1 MSPNCNLNVMYMY
14 VEWRPSF
21 SLSLSLSL
29 SFLVY
34 SLTHYS
40 SSLHSQCFSYDCHKR
55 SNLLALDTDTL
66 LYAAGNYLV
75 FISISTG
82 RHVYLRSI
90 GGRSIGAITVS
101 ISL

>member
-1 MSPNCNLNVMYMY
+1 MWNGGHL
-14 VEWRPSF
+14 
-21 SLSLSLSL
+21 SLSLLSL

-101 ISL
+101 IPL

>member
-14 VEWRPSF
+14 MDGGH
-21 SLSLSLSL
+21 LSLLSLFL

-101 ISL
+101 IPL

>member
-1 MSPNCNLNVMYMY
+1 MRIQGNGGSLWLSLSV
-14 VEWRPSF
+14 
-21 SLSLSLSL
+21 SLSLSLIPRI
-29 SFLVY
+29 FQ
-34 SLTHYS
+34 THYF
-40 SSLHSQCFSYDCHKR
+40 SSLHSQCFSYDFHKR

-101 ISL
+101 IPL